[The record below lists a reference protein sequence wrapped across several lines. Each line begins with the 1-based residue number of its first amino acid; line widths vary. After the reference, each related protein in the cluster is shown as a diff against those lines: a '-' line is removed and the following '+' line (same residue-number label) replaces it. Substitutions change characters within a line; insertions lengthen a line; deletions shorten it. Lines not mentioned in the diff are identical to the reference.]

1 MSAAARRPLTF
12 LCTAAALLAFAA
24 NSLLCRAALG
34 DDAIDAASFTVV
46 RLCSGAVTLAA
57 LVALRTRRRPPS
69 AGTWSLGLALFA
81 YAAPFS
87 FAYLRLPTGLG
98 ALVLFGTV
106 QTTMIGAE
114 VARGRRP
121 SRREALGLFLAL
133 GGLAALTIPGTSAPD
148 PLGFGLM
155 VVAGTAWGFYSLRGR
170 DGSLRGRGTP
180 DPLATTAGNFARSLP
195 FALLLAPLAVVTP
208 LHATGAGLALAIA
221 SGALASGVGYALWY
235 AALPALGATRAA
247 IVQLLVPVLAA
258 AAGVL
263 VLGETV
269 SPRLVACGLTILAGV
284 ALALRRR

>member
-1 MSAAARRPLTF
+1 MSAAARRPLAF
-12 LCTAAALLAFAA
+12 VCTAAALVAFAA

-34 DDAIDAASFTVV
+34 AGAIDAASFTAV
-46 RLCSGAVTLAA
+46 RLGSGAVTLAV
-57 LVALRTRRRPPS
+57 LVSLRTKRRSMS
-69 AGTWSLGLALFA
+69 ASTWSLALALFA

-98 ALVLFGTV
+98 ALVLFGAV

-121 SRREALGLFLAL
+121 SRRETLGLVLAL
-133 GGLAALTIPGTSAPD
+133 AGLAALTLPGAGAPD

-155 VVAGTAWGFYSLRGR
+155 VLAGVAWGLYSLRGR

-195 FALLLAPLAVVTP
+195 FALLLALLAIATP
-208 LHATGAGLALAIA
+208 LHATSEGIALAIT

-235 AALPALGATRAA
+235 AALPALGVTRAA

-263 VLGETV
+263 ALGETV
-269 SPRLVACGLTILAGV
+269 SPRLVACGLTILGGV
-284 ALALRRR
+284 ALSLTRR

>member
-1 MSAAARRPLTF
+1 MSAATRRPLTF
-12 LCTAAALLAFAA
+12 VCTAAALVAFTA

-34 DDAIDAASFTVV
+34 AGAIDAASFTAV

-57 LVALRTRRRPPS
+57 LVALRTRRRSPS
-69 AGTWSLGLALFA
+69 AGTWTLALALFA

-98 ALVLFGTV
+98 ALVLFGAV
-106 QTTMIGAE
+106 QTTMIGADLG
-114 VARGRRP
+114 RGRRP
-121 SRREALGLFLAL
+121 SRRETLGLVLAL
-133 GGLAALTIPGTSAPD
+133 VGLAALTLPGASAPD
-148 PLGFGLM
+148 PLGLGLM
-155 VVAGTAWGFYSLRGR
+155 VLAGAAWGWY
-170 DGSLRGRGTP
+170 SLRGRGTP

-195 FALLLAPLAVVTP
+195 FALLLAPFVVATP
-208 LHATGAGLALAIA
+208 LHATGKGIALAVS

-258 AAGVL
+258 TAGVL

-269 SPRLVACGLTILAGV
+269 SPRLVACGLTILGGV
-284 ALALRRR
+284 ALALTRRGARAHVA